1 MANYMP
7 PWLEQ
12 APYFGPKHKA
22 PRFGQILFIAA
33 AVVLASFFAVLITA
47 ILTAGGG

>member
-1 MANYMP
+1 MP

-12 APYFGPKHKA
+12 PPYFGPKHKA

-33 AVVLASFFAVLITA
+33 AVVLAGFFVVLITA